1 MDNFPQIRLITTND
15 YISEI
20 NKSIEVRN
28 YMSALVLSLMI
39 PDICSKR
46 LKNVGYVKWFNIY
59 VYRKYYDNPKRSEIK
74 DYYKKSKTYKVKF
87 NGSTCYS
94 LRNAI
99 LHSGSPYIVFTK
111 EKDRLK
117 ANVDHIELCVNGQSD
132 RKNQYGEAVH
142 IVTYNDMKKSVSIR
156 INIVNFAEKMIAGYK
171 DFLLDNN
178 IDNLELF
185 DMIDWDKKGGKIV
198 FIPNED
204 NKDRA

>member
-46 LKNVGYVKWFNIY
+46 LKNIGYVKWFNKY

-132 RKNQYGEAVH
+132 RENQYGEAVH

-204 NKDRA
+204 NRDRA